1 MPFRVIHQTH
11 QKSQRIIC
19 KFVKFCKR
27 YNSFDHFLLIDLF
40 IHQWYNIMSIY
51 LQWRSQWEHRERPH
65 EIEKNCCKNDV
76 ISEGSIYSIN
86 LSKKSIFQ
94 LNFHQIL

>member
-11 QKSQRIIC
+11 QKSQRKIC

-51 LQWRSQWEHRERPH
+51 LQWRSQWEHRERPP
-65 EIEKNCCKNDV
+65 EIEKIVVKMMLFPKALF
-76 ISEGSIYSIN
+76 IASTFQ
-86 LSKKSIFQ
+86 KSQFF
-94 LNFHQIL
+94 N